1 MRRLLDRRSYRC
13 RRDGDSA
20 RAIRSCTPPRNRYLP
35 IDAGWLTRL
44 DHVLEQYV
52 QENRIAGAVAL
63 VLQDGKP
70 VTRRR

>member
-1 MRRLLDRRSYRC
+1 MHPTLQPVSPDRC
-13 RRDGDSA
+13 R
-20 RAIRSCTPPRNRYLP
+20 
-35 IDAGWLTRL
+35 LTRL

-70 VTRRR
+70 VYEKAVGWRDKESNA